1 MSLYKAGDW
10 VSHPD
15 YGDGQVVDLIGTV
28 VRVNFLGDEIDVDAH
43 DLQPVEQKT
52 SGVEE
57 TIDESGEAVNPLS
70 RQKYFS
76 SIEAINLGVV
86 PPDPEQLLHFTMNG
100 AALTKRIRSDLDAA
114 PRKGLC
120 KVVLGHYGTG
130 KTHYLQLVRSVALQS
145 GWVVSFV
152 EFDPKAADP
161 AKPHLVYRHL
171 MSSLEFPPREDGSV
185 AKGFLGFVK
194 EVRAHW
200 MRADIRHLPLL
211 SKNPWLLEGLHTLL
225 AHNHDEEDERYVAGC
240 SWLAGDK
247 QLSAIRGLAKEAK
260 VAARVP
266 SMPASKESAEIYAF
280 HLAVVDEIVKQLGY
294 KGLLLILDEAEHV
307 RGYSVRRQERAN
319 NFFDYLARCAHP
331 PMDTGDVP
339 APNEHGHELPAFWKM
354 GPLFGLYVGLTPAY
368 GIPQSREECVFIRS
382 PQEDLIL
389 TQPPSTK
396 DYQSWAEKLF
406 EMFHQYCPHEAE
418 LFSTED
424 RRVRIAASMAQRY
437 AEYRDSN
444 TPLRNWIKLGGFAC
458 SVPLVDHSCDEALLI
473 EQLAETGEMIASPY

>member
-1 MSLYKAGDW
+1 MSRLQPGVW

-15 YGDGQVVDLIGTV
+15 YGDGRVVARIGAV
-28 VRVNFLGDEIDVDAH
+28 ARVDFLGDEIDVDAD
-43 DLQPVEQKT
+43 DLQLVAQHT
-52 SGVEE
+52 AVV
-57 TIDESGEAVNPLS
+57 DERLDEDGEVISPLS

-86 PPDPEQLLHFTMNG
+86 PPDSEQLLHFTMNG
-100 AALTKRIRSDLDAA
+100 AALTKKIRSDLDSA
-114 PRKGLC
+114 PSKGLC

-130 KTHYLQLVRSVALQS
+130 KTHYLQLVRAVALQS

-171 MSSLEFPPREDGSV
+171 MSALEFPPREDGSV

-200 MRADIRHLPLL
+200 MRADIRHLPLF
-211 SKNPWLLEGLHTLL
+211 SKNPWLLNGLHTLL
-225 AHNHDEEDERYVAGC
+225 AHNHDEDDEHYVAGC

-247 QLSAIRGLAKEAK
+247 QLSAIRGLAREAK

-266 SMPASKESAEIYAF
+266 SMPASKEAAEIYAF
-280 HLAVVDEIVKQLGY
+280 HLAVVDEILKQLGY

-331 PMDTGDVP
+331 PMDIGDTP
-339 APNEHGHELPAFWKM
+339 ALNEHGYDLPDFWKR
-354 GPLFGLYVGLTPAY
+354 GPLFGLYVGLTPAF
-368 GIPQSREECVFIRS
+368 GIPQTRDECVFIRS
-382 PQEDLIL
+382 PKDDLIL
-389 TQPPSTK
+389 TQPPSTD
-396 DYQSWAEKLF
+396 DYRAWADKLF
-406 EMFHQYCPHEAE
+406 QMFHQYCPHEAE
-418 LFSTED
+418 LFSTDD
-424 RRVRIAASMAQRY
+424 RRARISAAMVERY

-458 SVPLVDHSCDEALLI
+458 SVPLVDKACNETSLI
-473 EQLAETGEMIASPY
+473 EQLTETGEQIASPY